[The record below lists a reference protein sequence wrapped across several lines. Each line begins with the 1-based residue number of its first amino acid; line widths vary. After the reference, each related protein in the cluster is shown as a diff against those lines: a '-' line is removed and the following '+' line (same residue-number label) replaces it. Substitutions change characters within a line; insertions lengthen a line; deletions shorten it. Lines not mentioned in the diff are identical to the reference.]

1 MDFGYVYCEAQ
12 AGGLFSLKPLPR
24 AYTKINNYN
33 VQKIEGLRQIFLW
46 YLNYLSV
53 LHRYLN
59 TYLSCLLFISVFG
72 YQSKFYLVFAEIYLS
87 IMRSKVVTLLLVSL
101 FSSRA
106 ASGQWTEH
114 DYLVSSASGRDD
126 EEATGS

>member
-1 MDFGYVYCEAQ
+1 M
-12 AGGLFSLKPLPR
+12 
-24 AYTKINNYN
+24 
-33 VQKIEGLRQIFLW
+33 
-46 YLNYLSV
+46 
-53 LHRYLN
+53 
-59 TYLSCLLFISVFG
+59 FG

-101 FSSRA
+101 YSQA